1 MCYTVGMIRKRWLSL
16 LLLLPLLFSGCAA
29 RRERFSRTWYDAFD
43 TVVTLTAYAADEAAF
58 ARGAEAFEAEL
69 FRLHAVF
76 DRYAPHEGVQGLY
89 ALNAAGGE
97 WVAVEP
103 ELYDLLGRLQAW
115 GAGGAVE
122 PALGGVIDLWTQ
134 ARETGVLPD
143 GEALAAAAAH
153 ADFAALELSGGR
165 ARLTDPETRLDLGAS
180 AKGYAAQL
188 LRETAAAHFDAYLID
203 AGGNVVCGP
212 AADGGVWRVGV
223 AAPDGGDVLLTL
235 GVADMSVVTSGDS
248 QRYFTVD
255 GARYHHI
262 LDPETLYPARNMR
275 QATIVARDAGYAD
288 YLSTLLFLLPME
300 EALET
305 AEALEGVEVFFIA
318 NDGTLQMTSGAKGLM
333 L

>member
-1 MCYTVGMIRKRWLSL
+1 M
-16 LLLLPLLFSGCAA
+16 
-29 RRERFSRTWYDAFD
+29 
-43 TVVTLTAYAADEAAF
+43 
-58 ARGAEAFEAEL
+58 
-69 FRLHAVF
+69 
-76 DRYAPHEGVQGLY
+76 
-89 ALNAAGGE
+89 
-97 WVAVEP
+97 
-103 ELYDLLGRLQAW
+103 
-115 GAGGAVE
+115 
-122 PALGGVIDLWTQ
+122 
-134 ARETGVLPD
+134 
-143 GEALAAAAAH
+143 
-153 ADFAALELSGGR
+153 
-165 ARLTDPETRLDLGAS
+165 
-180 AKGYAAQL
+180 
-188 LRETAAAHFDAYLID
+188 
-203 AGGNVVCGP
+203 
-212 AADGGVWRVGV
+212 
-223 AAPDGGDVLLTL
+223 LLTL